1 MSSFVKK
8 LFIVVVTVV
17 VAVLAVNAYADTIY
31 IPDNSQHVDYAE
43 YSTGGGK
50 TIVHYVKVL
59 ITHDDGSQS
68 LYTAKKNKGWGGSWL
83 SRDKVPPKMD
93 FKEKPGLR
101 DAIIWEDE

>member
-1 MSSFVKK
+1 MKK
-8 LFIVVVTVV
+8 WIIL
-17 VAVLAVNAYADTIY
+17 VAVFLLWVFAAASCKADTIY
-31 IPDNSQHVDYAE
+31 IPDNSKHVDYAE

-59 ITHDDGSQS
+59 ITHDDDSQT

-83 SRDKVPPKMD
+83 SRDTVPDKMD

-101 DAIIWEDE
+101 DKIIWEDE